1 MPQNSKKEEKEI
13 LYGVQKQQLKDLS
26 AKEYK
31 ALKELC
37 FLSKNMYNVALYN
50 IRQHYFTQ
58 NKFLNYIKNY
68 HVCKTN
74 ENYVI
79 LNSNSAQQIMK
90 IVDANFKSFFG
101 LLKLAKAGKYKY
113 SDVRMPSYLPK
124 DSLFEIVFCEF
135 NVTTDKFAV
144 PMSAAFKS
152 LYGKIEIA
160 MPKNLKS
167 KLIKKIIILPR
178 NDARF
183 FEIQWIYVIEEFKGS
198 LNKKNTLAID
208 LGVDNLCTCT
218 TNSGKAFIIDGKKLK
233 SINQGTNKRS
243 CKLQSI
249 KDKQNITRTTK
260 AQGNLWNKRGN
271 KVNDYLAKTA
281 RLIIDYCITNDIGS
295 LVVGSNKNIQKVVNL
310 GRVNNQNF
318 VNIPIGQLRAK
329 LKYLSKR
336 YKLVFI
342 EQEES
347 YTSKAD
353 FLATDNMPVYD
364 ALIKRTYI
372 FSGKRTSRGQ
382 YKSSMGIILNA
393 DINASLNIMRK
404 AEIKNICL
412 MYNEYMNPKR
422 IKIA

>member
-1 MPQNSKKEEKEI
+1 M
-13 LYGVQKQQLKDLS
+13 YGVQKQQLKDLS

-31 ALKELC
+31 ALKQLC
-37 FLSKNMYNVALYN
+37 FLSKNMYNVALYS
-50 IRQHYFTQ
+50 IRQHYFTGK
-58 NKFLNYIKNY
+58 KFLNYFKNY

-74 ENYVI
+74 ENYEL

-90 IVDANFKSFFG
+90 VVDASFKSFFA

-113 SDVRMPSYLPK
+113 SDIRIPGYLPK
-124 DSLFEIVFCEF
+124 DGLFEIIFCEF
-135 NVTTDKFAV
+135 NVATDKFSV
-144 PMSAAFKS
+144 PMSTAFKS
-152 LYGKIEIA
+152 LYGKVEITI
-160 MPKNLKS
+160 PPNLKTKS
-167 KLIKKIIILPR
+167 IKKIIILPR
-178 NDARF
+178 NGSRF
-183 FEIQWIYVIEEFKGS
+183 FEIQWIYEIEEFKGS

-218 TNSGKAFIIDGKKLK
+218 TNCGKAFIIDGKKLK
-233 SINQGTNKRS
+233 SINQGSNKRN

-249 KDKQNITRTTK
+249 KDKQNIIRTTK
-260 AQGNLWNKRGN
+260 SQGNLWNKRGN

-295 LVVGSNKNIQKVVNL
+295 LVVGSNKNIQKGVKL

-318 VNIPIGQLRAK
+318 VNMPIGQLRAK

-336 YKLVFI
+336 YKIVFI

-353 FLATDNMPVYD
+353 FLATDSMPVYD
-364 ALIKRTYI
+364 VLIKRNYI
-372 FSGKRTSRGQ
+372 FSGNRTSRGQ

-393 DINASLNIMRK
+393 DINGSLNIMRK
-404 AEIKNICL
+404 AKIKNICL
-412 MYNEYMNPKR
+412 IYNEYMNPKR